1 MVLGTFLGPY
11 SPETSLRPVFAAK
24 TQCCTQTP
32 GALCPLQV
40 AAAPSP
46 INGKAR
52 CRCSGERI
60 LCGALLLLLPVTAL
74 VTLVAPL
81 CFLPTTDSA
90 RDRPH
95 KKQSNAHDFTAH
107 GVTFSPGRKHM
118 DGPEVNEQSCRE
130 VVPLPLVCG
139 TGLLQR
145 LLLLQH

>member
-1 MVLGTFLGPY
+1 MEKPDV
-11 SPETSLRPVFAAK
+11 V
-24 TQCCTQTP
+24 
-32 GALCPLQV
+32 
-40 AAAPSP
+40 
-46 INGKAR
+46 
-52 CRCSGERI
+52 SGERI

-81 CFLPTTDSA
+81 CFLPRDPTTHSA